1 MNYFHQNKI
10 CSSIINFQLK
20 RKKQFNYRWI
30 FSKHQ
35 KSEKNHISK
44 NDTNRYISHFVFI
57 FHRLEEKKSFSTVQ
71 QVVTHD
77 DYSHTCQDW
86 RHWSHDMC
94 DSWEHACRSL
104 TMMTTGPWLLCRGTS
119 VNMEFIIGKRYSERK
134 MAIATVCTRA
144 FGANGGNH
152 PKFTL
157 HIQFRSLV
165 RAGLRV
171 YCMHYDFITQEGE
184 ESFLW
189 CVHSTRSETL
199 CGYFS
204 LLEINFSTFCLENE
218 KLFISFRYSTFL
230 NK

>member
-1 MNYFHQNKI
+1 MIIPIRVKI
-10 CSSIINFQLK
+10 DVIDLTTCATVENTLAGRWRRWRPVRDFCAAARASTWRLSSG
-20 RKKQFNYRWI
+20 
-30 FSKHQ
+30 
-35 KSEKNHISK
+35 
-44 NDTNRYISHFVFI
+44 NDI
-57 FHRLEEKKSFSTVQ
+57 
-71 QVVTHD
+71 
-77 DYSHTCQDW
+77 
-86 RHWSHDMC
+86 
-94 DSWEHACRSL
+94 A
-104 TMMTTGPWLLCRGTS
+104 
-119 VNMEFIIGKRYSERK
+119 
-134 MAIATVCTRA
+134 AIATVCTRA

-230 NK
+230 NR